1 MRTLIVI
8 ILFFLAVFIF
18 GEYRQDQQQEPIL
31 EKVEV
36 VNNGVPV
43 RVFYKGNP
51 VKGLSKVDFKL
62 LVNGKEKEIQEA
74 VEISQKITTGKP
86 GAGTGV
92 NRKLRFFLL
101 LFNISDYRIDMKKAV
116 TPFFDN
122 ILRPGDRIM
131 LVSNSIALGER
142 MVVDP
147 ELDRQRVD
155 HVIDIEMAKNRSKF
169 ARLDMS
175 IDTLYE
181 EYQNQLIANGGDAK
195 ATDIAI
201 QYFIDTYTLLLK
213 EYKSDFMTMDDQQYI
228 QLAQYLEKQDMQ
240 KWVLNFYQIGYFP
253 RVKLFSSLDK
263 QLSQSQNY
271 LKLITQEGNVPDEI
285 AEKDISKFFLNT
297 GASFHTVLM
306 GSRNR
311 IISNPNFS
319 YDPIAISSEGV
330 FRRLTELTGSKIMRS
345 NKTEKFFKELSTRED
360 VYYELFYAPDA
371 PDAPDAPGKPG
382 ARKKD
387 KIEVK
392 LNNGDYEVVYDNG
405 ARAASFQ
412 TLVEKIEKE
421 IPQINLGAVQFK
433 DGALHFPVQNYKM
446 DLVDQVNCGKIR
458 VRLSVFD
465 EKESRFVL
473 DRKKETEAKSESLD
487 FKIALNQQ
495 LKPGNYKVFVEVT
508 DLLTKKNDVGLTEMQ
523 ITETI

>member
-8 ILFFLAVFIF
+8 FVFFMAVFIF

-51 VKGLSKVDFKL
+51 VKGLTKTDFKL
-62 LVNGKEKEIQEA
+62 LVNGKEIEIQEA
-74 VEISQKITTGKP
+74 VEINQKITTGKP

-92 NRKLRFFLL
+92 NRKPRFFLL
-101 LFNISDYRIDMKKAV
+101 LFNISDHRIDMKNAV
-116 TPFFDN
+116 KSFFDN
-122 ILRPGDRIM
+122 ILRPGDRLM

-142 MVVDP
+142 MVMDP
-147 ELDRQRVD
+147 ELDRQRVE

-169 ARLDMS
+169 VRLDMNIES
-175 IDTLYE
+175 LYQ
-181 EYQNQLIANGGDAK
+181 EYLELLNANGGDAQ
-195 ATDIAI
+195 AIDIAI
-201 QYFIDTYTLLLK
+201 QYFINNYTLLLK
-213 EYKSDFMTMDDQQYI
+213 EYKSDFMILDDRQYI

-271 LKLITQEGNVPDEI
+271 LKLITQEGNAPDEI

-297 GASFHTVLM
+297 GASFHTILM

-311 IISNPNFS
+311 IMSNPNFS
-319 YDPIAISSEGV
+319 YDPIALSSEGL

-360 VYYELFYAPDA
+360 VYYELFYAPDT
-371 PDAPDAPGKPG
+371 PKKPG

-387 KIEVK
+387 KIEVQ
-392 LNNGDYEVVYDNG
+392 LNKGDYHVVYDDG

-412 TLVEKIEKE
+412 NLVEKAEKE
-421 IPQINLGAVQFK
+421 IPQIILGTVQFK
-433 DGALHFPVQNYKM
+433 DSTLNFPVQNYKM
-446 DLVDQVNCGKIR
+446 DLVDQVNRGKIR
-458 VRLSVFD
+458 IRISVFD

-473 DRKKETEAKSESLD
+473 DRKKEAEAHSESLD
-487 FKIALNQQ
+487 FKIALNRQ

-508 DLLTKKNDVGLTEMQ
+508 DLLTKKNDVGVTEMQ